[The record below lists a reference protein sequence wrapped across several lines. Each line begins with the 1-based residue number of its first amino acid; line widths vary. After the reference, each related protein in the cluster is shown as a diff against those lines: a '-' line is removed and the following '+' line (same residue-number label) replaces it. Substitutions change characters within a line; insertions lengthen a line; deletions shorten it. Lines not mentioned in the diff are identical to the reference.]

1 MKRIFVFGIG
11 GTGSRVIESLVYLL
25 AAGVELRDSANQ
37 PVQVVPMLLDT
48 DATNQ
53 DTIDCVKALEF
64 YEKLH
69 RSSSGTG
76 FFATN
81 IAPLSSLAQDASGDI
96 SRSFRLNYEGVE
108 NATFHSFI
116 DYDQIGSPATKRLL
130 EGLYSGQNMND
141 SLTGGFLG
149 NPNVGAVVLS
159 GFKDTE
165 DFKLFATSFN
175 SGDRIFIVGSV
186 FGGTGAAGLP
196 WLQKALRSREQNTGA
211 ADAIRDAA
219 VGALVVLPYFKLE
232 ADDDS
237 RIDSNAFITKTKA
250 ALAYYRQHIV
260 NLNAVYYLA
269 DTAKKSYPNYESGEK
284 QNNAAH
290 MVELAGALGIHD
302 FLQIPDEDLS
312 PRRTL
317 YHEFAIAKD
326 DDILTFSTLGDQIA
340 SIFSRQLTNLAMLA
354 LLDRDHFSGAR
365 HQPWAVRN
373 GFRKNFFESSDYRR
387 VLSAFLQKYFSQWMK
402 ELGQNRRGFAP
413 LAGFVEKGESGAVP
427 LSSANMAL
435 LRPDAPVAH
444 KWLGP
449 GLSGERLDMA
459 ANSMGRIQLG
469 QEGSLQRFLAVWSQ
483 ATDKVYQECYGG

>member
-25 AAGVELRDSANQ
+25 AAGVELRDSTMQ
-37 PVQVVPMLLDT
+37 SVQVVPMLLDT

-69 RSSSGTG
+69 RASSGAG
-76 FFATN
+76 FFAAN
-81 IAPLSSLAQDASGDI
+81 ITPLSSLAQEASGDI

-130 EGLYSGQNMND
+130 EGLYSDQNMND
-141 SLTGGFLG
+141 SLKGGFLG
-149 NPNVGAVVLS
+149 NPNIGAVVLS

-175 SGDRIFIVGSV
+175 PGDRIFIVGSV

-211 ADAIRDAA
+211 ADAIRQAA
-219 VGALVVLPYFKLE
+219 VGASVVLPYFKLE
-232 ADDDS
+232 TDEDS
-237 RIDSNAFITKTKA
+237 HIDSNAFITKTKA
-250 ALAYYRQHIV
+250 ALAYYHQHIV

-290 MVELAGALGIHD
+290 LVELAAALAIRD
-302 FLQIPDEDLS
+302 FLQIPDEDIS
-312 PRRTL
+312 SRRTL

-326 DDILTFSTLGDQIA
+326 DEVLTFSTLGNQIA
-340 SIFSRQLTNLAMLA
+340 EIFSRELTKLAMLT
-354 LLDRDHFSGAR
+354 LLDRDHFSSST

-373 GFRKNFFESSDYRR
+373 GFRKTFFESPDYRQ

-413 LAGFVEKGESGAVP
+413 LAGFADKGDPGAVS
-427 LSSANMAL
+427 LSAGNMTL
-435 LRPDAPVAH
+435 LRPDVPVARG
-444 KWLGP
+444 WLGP
-449 GLSGERLDMA
+449 GLTGERLDMA
-459 ANSMGRIQLG
+459 ANIMGRLQRG
-469 QEGSLQRFLAVWSQ
+469 HEGSLQRFLAVWSQ
-483 ATDKVYQECYGG
+483 ATDKVYQECYGD